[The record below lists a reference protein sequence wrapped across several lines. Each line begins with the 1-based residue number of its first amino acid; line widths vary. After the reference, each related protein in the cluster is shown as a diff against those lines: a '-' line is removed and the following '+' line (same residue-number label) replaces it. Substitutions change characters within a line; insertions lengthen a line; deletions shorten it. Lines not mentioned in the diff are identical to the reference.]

1 MSRIAC
7 IGSRETPPDILHWME
22 EAGANLVKA
31 GHTIVSGNAPGADQA
46 WARGGNA
53 VDPTR
58 VELCLPWRDFEYSA
72 RHPQNPIRWID
83 AEPDQGRS
91 AWKVAAMLH
100 PRWDRLTMGARRL
113 LARDVLIAKD
123 ALRVVGYLNHCKR
136 GGGGTGFT
144 FKVARHFEIETVD
157 VSRPEIREAFDFA
170 AINGPVFP

>member
-7 IGSRETPPDILHWME
+7 IGPRSTPPDILKWME
-22 EAGANLVKA
+22 EAGAALVKA

-46 WARGGNA
+46 WARGGNS
-53 VDPTR
+53 VDPSR
-58 VELCLPWRDFEYSA
+58 VELILPWRDFEAQA
-72 RHPQNPIRWID
+72 RHPQNVFRWID
-83 AEPDQGRS
+83 AEPDGGRS
-91 AWKVAAMLH
+91 VWKIAAELH
-100 PRWDRLTMGARRL
+100 PRWSALNLGAKRLI
-113 LARDVLIAKD
+113 ARDVLIAKD
-123 ALRVVGYLNHCKR
+123 VLRVVGYNEG